1 MLDRSAISP
10 IAVVLLLCASFT
22 SARAWDD
29 AKYPDW
35 KGQWEK
41 IGRGGSYD
49 PTKPGGRA
57 QQPPLTPEYQA
68 IWEANLAEARAGGQF
83 YNGQARCLPGG
94 MPRMMMPYEPMEVIV
109 TPDITY
115 VQVSF
120 NNEFRRIYTDGRDWP
135 EHPELSYSGYSI
147 GRWIDAALTGHY
159 DALEVE
165 TRALK
170 GSRVFDPS
178 GIPLH
183 QDNQTII
190 KERIFLDPA
199 DPGTLH
205 DDITTIDHAL
215 THPWTVN
222 RRYRRVRNPTWVEH
236 VCAEDNQY
244 LFIRGDTY
252 SVGPDGYLMPAKK
265 DQAPP
270 DLRYFN
276 QTRK

>member
-1 MLDRSAISP
+1 MHRSLIEAI
-10 IAVVLLLCASFT
+10 AAAALLCGSFVY
-22 SARAWDD
+22 AQAWDD
-29 AKYPDW
+29 AKYPDL

-41 IGRGGSYD
+41 IGRGGAYD
-49 PTKPGGRA
+49 PGKPGGRG

-94 MPRMMMPYEPMEVIV
+94 MPRMMMPYEPMEVII

-115 VQVSF
+115 IQISF
-120 NNEFRRIYTDGRDWP
+120 NNEFRRIYSDGRDWP
-135 EHPELSYSGYSI
+135 ADPELSYSGYSI
-147 GRWIDAALTGHY
+147 GRWLDEDGDGRY
-159 DALEVE
+159 DTLEVE

-170 GSRVFDPS
+170 GSRVFDPT

-183 QDNQTII
+183 KDNQTVVR
-190 KERIFLDPA
+190 ERIYLDKT
-199 DPGTLH
+199 DPNRLH

-215 THPWTVN
+215 SRPWTVN
-222 RRYRRVRNPTWVEH
+222 RSYHRLRDPTWVEH
-236 VCAEDNQY
+236 VCAEGNQY

-252 SVGPDGYLMPAKK
+252 SIGPGGYLMPAKK

-276 QTRK
+276 PSRK

>member
-1 MLDRSAISP
+1 MLDRGAISP

-222 RRYRRVRNPTWVEH
+222 RRYRRVRDPTWVEH

-265 DQAPP
+265 DQTPP

>member
-265 DQAPP
+265 DQTPP

>member
-1 MLDRSAISP
+1 MGAI
-10 IAVVLLLCASFT
+10 AATLLLCACVT
-22 SARAWDD
+22 HARAWDD

-41 IGRGGSYD
+41 IGRGGAYD
-49 PTKPGGRA
+49 PTKPGGRG

-94 MPRMMMPYEPMEVIV
+94 MPRMMMPYEPMEIIV
-109 TPDITY
+109 TPDVTY
-115 VQVSF
+115 IQISF

-135 EHPELSYSGYSI
+135 ENPELSYSGYSI
-147 GRWIDAALTGHY
+147 GKWIDAESNGRY
-159 DALEVE
+159 GILEVE
-165 TRALK
+165 TRDLK

-178 GIPLH
+178 GIPMH
-183 QDNQTII
+183 KDNQTVIR
-190 KERIFLDPA
+190 ERIYLDQK
-199 DPGTLH
+199 DPDRLH

-222 RRYRRVRNPTWVEH
+222 RVYRRVRNPTWVEH
-236 VCAEDNQY
+236 LCAEDNQY
-244 LFIRGDTY
+244 VFIRGDTY
-252 SVGPDGYLMPAKK
+252 SIGPDGYLMPAKK

-276 QTRK
+276 QSRK